1 MYRPVVNKVAY
12 ALARPQRGDIAVFTP
27 PVPVSAPFIKRVVAV
42 PGDRFRMEHGA
53 AYVNGHAVKEPYI
66 NQAAD
71 YALIVKNY
79 GISED
84 SHVP

>member
-1 MYRPVVNKVAY
+1 
-12 ALARPQRGDIAVFTP
+12 
-27 PVPVSAPFIKRVVAV
+27 
-42 PGDRFRMEHGA
+42 MEHGA
-53 AYVNGHAVKEPYI
+53 VYVNGHAVKEPYI